1 MIPMM
6 VWMQESKTMPMLP
19 VPSRL
24 PEPSQGL
31 LAFVL
36 HLQPT
41 SISHDTT
48 CHICEARQL
57 KAPLSF
63 QSGEK
68 IPVEDLQTIAFL
80 PQTSFTLT
88 PPSTCSFI
96 LSLIESG
103 DKRSC
108 MDSVK
113 TIRIRN
119 VSNSLD
125 SGFETSPLHWRIPSS
140 RPPQLPHCRHTPFVV
155 NYPTPLPLY
164 ITNSAPPARST
175 AATASA
181 PSDGVIH
188 IVRFSV
194 KFSYG
199 LGDYNGITN
208 IGIREMQEQLV
219 CRGCRT
225 TLMYPRG
232 AINVCC
238 ALCRTI
244 NPPQGMDMANIV
256 CGGCGTMLMYTSSA
270 TSVRCS
276 CCQTLNLVPAPSN
289 QTARINC
296 GHCRIILMY
305 PYGASSVKCAVCQYV
320 TNVHLR
326 NGTAPFSMN
335 RPNVTASPP
344 TTMPSA
350 STTQTVVVENP
361 MSLDESGKLVS
372 NVVVGVKT
380 AKN

>member
-1 MIPMM
+1 
-6 VWMQESKTMPMLP
+6 
-19 VPSRL
+19 
-24 PEPSQGL
+24 
-31 LAFVL
+31 
-36 HLQPT
+36 
-41 SISHDTT
+41 
-48 CHICEARQL
+48 
-57 KAPLSF
+57 
-63 QSGEK
+63 
-68 IPVEDLQTIAFL
+68 
-80 PQTSFTLT
+80 
-88 PPSTCSFI
+88 
-96 LSLIESG
+96 
-103 DKRSC
+103 
-108 MDSVK
+108 
-113 TIRIRN
+113 
-119 VSNSLD
+119 
-125 SGFETSPLHWRIPSS
+125 
-140 RPPQLPHCRHTPFVV
+140 
-155 NYPTPLPLY
+155 
-164 ITNSAPPARST
+164 
-175 AATASA
+175 
-181 PSDGVIH
+181 
-188 IVRFSV
+188 
-194 KFSYG
+194 
-199 LGDYNGITN
+199 
-208 IGIREMQEQLV
+208 MQEQLV